1 MDVKA
6 WISNPKVIAKSKKG
20 YAHFDLR
27 TDITKV
33 SEYVT
38 NPEKVARHSFYPFIH
53 YVKRMDKYNKK
64 TGVKQKKREICYA
77 AHLDRCIYQYYSA
90 LLNENYNS
98 YLKEQGISSVPVAY
112 RTDLQKSNI
121 HIAKEAFQFIREN
134 KNCLVLIGDFTGFFD
149 CLDHHYLK
157 QQWCKVMGYDFLPPD
172 HYAVFK
178 NVTRYSCWE
187 LDDLL
192 AITGLNQKE
201 FNKRKVALSKE
212 EYRKNRSHIVKN
224 NKSKQIPQ
232 GSPISAVLANI
243 YMIDA
248 DKEIYDYIMSLGGI
262 YMRYSDDFIV
272 IVPASRADIGLF
284 QTVLDILQKI
294 PNLELEPNKTQI
306 FEVADETVK
315 NIGRD
320 LLENADAS
328 KKAINF
334 LGFTFDGK
342 SVSIRS
348 KTIEIIDEVIAEI
361 DQKLKT
367 KENQWRNRHL
377 SLGDRSRKSVHTW
390 KAAIEVLP
398 DYLSEDTLSEIALL
412 DKEADELI
420 KDGKIED
427 VLIYFEKLNDDEK
440 SECIVKLCSSMNI
453 QIVTKNN

>member
-27 TDITKV
+27 TDITKF

-53 YVKRMDKYNKK
+53 YIMSMDKYNKK

-262 YMRYSDDFIV
+262 YMRYSDDFII

-306 FEVADETVK
+306 FEVADEAVK

-348 KTIEIIDEVIAEI
+348 KTISKYYYRMYRKAKSISKNPKLSGADNLYKRYSIHGAKAKPGNFFTYIKHAEEVFGE
-361 DQKLKT
+361 
-367 KENQWRNRHL
+367 
-377 SLGDRSRKSVHTW
+377 
-390 KAAIEVLP
+390 
-398 DYLSEDTLSEIALL
+398 
-412 DKEADELI
+412 DELI
-420 KDGKIED
+420 YRDLKNHIPKIRKA
-427 VLIYFEKLNDDEK
+427 LKRASK
-440 SECIVKLCSSMNI
+440 
-453 QIVTKNN
+453 

>member
-27 TDITKV
+27 TDITKA

-64 TGVKQKKREICYA
+64 TGVKQKKRDICYA

-178 NVTRYSCWE
+178 NVTRYG
-187 LDDLL
+187 
-192 AITGLNQKE
+192 T
-201 FNKRKVALSKE
+201 
-212 EYRKNRSHIVKN
+212 
-224 NKSKQIPQ
+224 
-232 GSPISAVLANI
+232 
-243 YMIDA
+243 
-248 DKEIYDYIMSLGGI
+248 
-262 YMRYSDDFIV
+262 
-272 IVPASRADIGLF
+272 
-284 QTVLDILQKI
+284 
-294 PNLELEPNKTQI
+294 
-306 FEVADETVK
+306 
-315 NIGRD
+315 
-320 LLENADAS
+320 
-328 KKAINF
+328 
-334 LGFTFDGK
+334 
-342 SVSIRS
+342 
-348 KTIEIIDEVIAEI
+348 
-361 DQKLKT
+361 
-367 KENQWRNRHL
+367 
-377 SLGDRSRKSVHTW
+377 
-390 KAAIEVLP
+390 
-398 DYLSEDTLSEIALL
+398 
-412 DKEADELI
+412 
-420 KDGKIED
+420 
-427 VLIYFEKLNDDEK
+427 
-440 SECIVKLCSSMNI
+440 
-453 QIVTKNN
+453 

>member
-6 WISNPKVIAKSKKG
+6 WISNPKVIAKSKKE
-20 YAHFDLR
+20 YTHFDLR
-27 TDITKV
+27 TDIMKV

-53 YVKRMDKYNKK
+53 YVMRMDKYNKK
-64 TGVKQKKREICYA
+64 TGVKQKTREICYA

-98 YLKEQGISSVPVAY
+98 YLTEQGISSVPVAY

-178 NVTRYSCWE
+178 NVTRYSSWE

-192 AITGLNQKE
+192 AINGLNQKE

-224 NKSKQIPQ
+224 NKTKQIPQ

-262 YMRYSDDFIV
+262 YMRYSDDFII
-272 IVPASRADIGLF
+272 IVPASRVDIGLF
-284 QTVLDILQKI
+284 QTVLDIFHKI

-306 FEVADETVK
+306 FEVEDEAVK

-334 LGFTFDGK
+334 LGFTLDGK
-342 SVSIRS
+342 SVSVRS
-348 KTIEIIDEVIAEI
+348 KTISKYYYRMYRKAKSISKNPNLSGADNLYKRYSIHGAKAKPGNFFTYINHAEEVFGE
-361 DQKLKT
+361 
-367 KENQWRNRHL
+367 
-377 SLGDRSRKSVHTW
+377 
-390 KAAIEVLP
+390 
-398 DYLSEDTLSEIALL
+398 
-412 DKEADELI
+412 DELI
-420 KDGKIED
+420 YRDLKNHIPKIRRA
-427 VLIYFEKLNDDEK
+427 LKRASK
-440 SECIVKLCSSMNI
+440 
-453 QIVTKNN
+453 